1 MFTNTKRRFT
11 VWYQRSINKIHKP
24 GTSGPDIVLYKTA
37 FSIFRFALKDP
48 AAVLLSSPNN
58 DRRMIKL
65 EAKGIYIV
73 LNRYTVE
80 ITNHNFS
87 YHLELGPE
95 LMNKMLK
102 MFDNKLQLTI
112 DEEEAQFKDQ
122 RSLGLLNVLDIMV
135 YGV

>member
-1 MFTNTKRRFT
+1 MLTNTKRKFK
-11 VWYQRSINKIHKP
+11 VWYRRSITNVQNLSPHE
-24 GTSGPDIVLYKTA
+24 PDTVLYKTA
-37 FSIFRFALKDP
+37 FSIFRIALKDP
-48 AAVLLSSPNN
+48 ATVLLSSPSNEK
-58 DRRMIKL
+58 RILKL

-95 LMNKMLK
+95 LMSKMLK
-102 MFDNKLQLTI
+102 MFDSKLQLI
-112 DEEEAQFKDQ
+112 VDEEEAQFKDQ

>member
-1 MFTNTKRRFT
+1 MLTNTKRKFS
-11 VWYQRSINKIHKP
+11 VWYRRSLNNLQKSGP
-24 GTSGPDIVLYKTA
+24 SGPDVILYKTA
-37 FSIFRFALKDP
+37 FSIFRIALKDP
-48 AAVLLSSPNN
+48 TAVLLSSPITEK
-58 DRRMIKL
+58 RILKL
-65 EAKGIYIV
+65 ETKGIYIV

-95 LMNKMLK
+95 MMNKMLK
-102 MFDNKLQLTI
+102 MFDSKLQTI
-112 DEEEAQFKDQ
+112 LDEEEAQFKDQ